1 MRGSKLFICICAC
14 SCCLA
19 WAQKTARD
27 VDPDQALLIG
37 LALPGSGQVYNGEAW
52 KLPPILGTAITL
64 AYLMHMEHKL
74 YIYTKTAFEFI
85 SDDNEDTT
93 NPFPTRSR
101 ESLEGNM
108 NRYRRN
114 RDFYIILSGVTYFL
128 QAAEAYVG
136 AHLLKFDINKRLTPS
151 DKSLTFSSFITPRY
165 GAPPIYGLNI
175 YIPLTYSCKKQA
187 KVYAQSSAPFTK
199 SGSIH

>member
-1 MRGSKLFICICAC
+1 MRGRKLVICIYVC

-27 VDPDQALLIG
+27 VDPNQALLIG
-37 LALPGSGQVYNGEAW
+37 LALPGSGQIYNGEAW

-64 AYLMHMEHKL
+64 AYFMHMEHKL
-74 YIYTKTAFEFI
+74 YIYAKTAFEFI
-85 SDDNEDTT
+85 SDDNEETV

-114 RDFYIILSGVTYFL
+114 RDFYIILSGVMYFL
-128 QAAEAYVG
+128 QATEAYVG
-136 AHLLKFDINKRLTPS
+136 AHLLKFDIQKTLTHS
-151 DKSLTFSSFITPRY
+151 DQSLTFSSFSAPRY

-175 YIPLTYSCKKQA
+175 HIPLIYSCKKQT
-187 KVYAQSSAPFTK
+187 KVYAQSFTPFTK

>member
-1 MRGSKLFICICAC
+1 MRRRKLFICVCVC
-14 SCCLA
+14 SCFLA
-19 WAQKTARD
+19 WSQKPSRNI
-27 VDPDQALLIG
+27 DPDQALLIG
-37 LALPGSGQVYNGEAW
+37 LALPGSGQVYNGESW
-52 KLPPILGTAITL
+52 KLPAVLGTAITL
-64 AYLMHMEHKL
+64 AYLVNMEHKL
-74 YIYTKTAFEFI
+74 YIYTKTAFEFV
-85 SDDNEDTT
+85 SDENEDTV

-114 RDFYIILSGVTYFL
+114 RDFYIILSGVAYFL

-136 AHLLKFDINKRLTPS
+136 AHLLRFNINKALTPS
-151 DKSLTFSSFITPRY
+151 SKSLTFSSFNAPRY

-175 YIPLTYSCKKQA
+175 HIPLTYSCKKQV
-187 KVYAQSSAPFTK
+187 KVCPQSFAPFTK